1 MVKYRFQEGDHVRI
15 KLSGDLAAQY
25 NVEVGNDFFPG
36 DPFSPAWLSEMWSL
50 CGHDFVLREKDKDGA
65 DDDYACWVYDSR
77 YILDEDWLEPFEE
90 PVDIDIGDLL

>member
-1 MVKYRFQEGDHVRI
+1 MSEYRFQEGDHVRI
-15 KLSGDLAAQY
+15 KLSGDLAAKY

-36 DPFSPAWLSEMWSL
+36 DLFSPMWLSEMWSL
-50 CGHDFVLREKDKDGA
+50 CGRDFVLREKDKGRA
-65 DDDYACWVYDSR
+65 DDDYAWWVYDNR